1 MREPRSSLPEHLARD
16 LDAIGSPVDGIQFP
30 QFLHKSEALEHVR
43 QWCRSA
49 LARTHLVT
57 VAAHLTE
64 RFNADLIAL
73 HALGVPVD
81 LLKEFPEWRY
91 GSRKGFRPSSS
102 GLRQPAAGA
111 AEPIGTLRLQLS
123 PASGTV

>member
-30 QFLHKSEALEHVR
+30 QFLHKAAALEHVR

-73 HALGVPVD
+73 HSLGVPVD
-81 LLKEFPEWRY
+81 LLKEFPEWRVCCA
-91 GSRKGFRPSSS
+91 P
-102 GLRQPAAGA
+102 GLP
-111 AEPIGTLRLQLS
+111 TTS
-123 PASGTV
+123 FCC